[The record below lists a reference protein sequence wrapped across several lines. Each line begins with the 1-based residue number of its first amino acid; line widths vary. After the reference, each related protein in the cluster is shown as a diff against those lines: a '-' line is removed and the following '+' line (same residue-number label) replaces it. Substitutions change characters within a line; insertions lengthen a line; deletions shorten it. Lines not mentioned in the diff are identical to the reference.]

1 MRNQIKNCN
10 CTRGITARQ
19 DPPRIRSR
27 APRVRAEQRA
37 LNRWRIQNR
46 GARGAQLPPNGILA
60 GYRRLAQPESQ
71 NGRPRRPQQ
80 QPRTRSRGVRSAP
93 LRRPIPQTRQLNT
106 GKKPATWTIQVESS
120 QAAKTTITVTP
131 SRKPPKKGP

>member
-46 GARGAQLPPNGILA
+46 RARGAQLPPNGILA
-60 GYRRLAQPESQ
+60 GYRRLAQPESR
-71 NGRPRRPQQ
+71 NGRPCRPQQ
-80 QPRTRSRGVRSAP
+80 HRQTRSRGVRTAP
-93 LRRPIPQTRQLNT
+93 LRRPVPQTRQLNT

-131 SRKPPKKGP
+131 SKKPPKKGP